1 MTKTNQGRLLAYN
14 IYITRKASMDQESH
28 HRHLTEVNTPIIKPL
43 LEKYGAVS
51 YSVVS
56 IKALET
62 LGCPQ
67 ADDWTRFI
75 MTQQSIVTWM
85 SCLVGGTQSSNE
97 FSADCVVIAGMPVE
111 KRPDVLLPYDTVV
124 SIVVPNVDCINRMR
138 SDPDFLSKYMP
149 DHDNFADMSRS
160 RTSLG
165 WVEAFSFQE

>member
-51 YSVVS
+51 YSVVHHDS
-56 IKALET
+56 TVDRDLDV
-62 LGCPQ
+62 L
-67 ADDWTRFI
+67 
-75 MTQQSIVTWM
+75 
-85 SCLVGGTQSSNE
+85 L
-97 FSADCVVIAGMPVE
+97 AGMPVE

-149 DHDNFADMSRS
+149 DHDNFADLSRS